1 MTQLKNTYSKLGL
14 SKKDL
19 KRKTIFLLTISLFSS
34 LKSQGFIIQHQSPS
48 SQIDFLNCLYSSLH
62 VVVFPTPIVPF
73 IITSFFICLL
83 PLKIYTIIF
92 LTSLVVIKCPLNTSK
107 YKSFCDSFLFTL
119 YDYHIMNTLMCKC
132 FCLLSISTY

>member
-92 LTSLVVIKCPLNTSK
+92 LTSLVVNKCPLNTRVFVIA
-107 YKSFCDSFLFTL
+107 SFSLFM
-119 YDYHIMNTLMCKC
+119 II
-132 FCLLSISTY
+132 IS